1 MSIEDNMNK
10 TREITGAEDKPA
22 PDISAF
28 NALPNESIALIRKKT
43 DAFAE
48 KQGRRP
54 RILVTGVD
62 QKVHVRSTQWFA
74 SFFSEMGFDVD
85 ISLLQQTPHEVVKT
99 AVENDVDLI
108 CVSSSD
114 NVSPNLLSRLSNALK
129 AKNAENI
136 LIIVGNKTR
145 PEDDLSLRRAGATG
159 IVTIYRQLIDIE
171 NWLAQIKAGT
181 DICEDAQ
188 YYVKGIVDQDRRIIA
203 KAITL
208 IESIYPAHK
217 KITKAI
223 MDELIP
229 LSGNAIRIGIS
240 GVPGVGKST
249 FIESFG
255 MILTE
260 KGYHVAVLAVDP
272 SSSKSSGSI
281 MGDKTRMERLS
292 VEPNVFIRPSPTGG
306 TLGGVARK
314 TREAMVVCEAAGF
327 DVIIVE
333 TVGVGQSE
341 IAVASMVDFF
351 LVMLI
356 AGAGDE
362 IQGIK
367 RGIIE
372 FADAIAINKA
382 DGDNIEKAREAKM
395 DYQSA
400 LSVLCPPSRVW
411 SPPVLTCSAHT
422 MDGIDT
428 IWEIILDHREK
439 LEASGELDEKRRRQA
454 LDWMWDLIEEGL
466 IERFHKH
473 PKVIKLLP
481 KMIEE
486 VETGKTIA
494 SAALHELLSLYG

>member
-1 MSIEDNMNK
+1 MGIEENMNK
-10 TREITGAEDKPA
+10 ARENNGDEGNPA
-22 PDISAF
+22 PEISAF
-28 NALPNESIALIRKKT
+28 SALANESIALIREKT
-43 DAFAE
+43 SAFVE
-48 KQGRRP
+48 EQGRRP

-62 QKVHVRSTQWFA
+62 QKINDGTTQWFA

-85 ISLLQQTPHEVVKT
+85 ISLLQQTPHGVVKA

-108 CVSSSD
+108 CVSSPG

-129 AKNAENI
+129 EKSAENI
-136 LIIVGNKTR
+136 LIIVGSETPLKN
-145 PEDDLSLRRAGATG
+145 DLSLRRTGATG
-159 IVTIYRQLIDIE
+159 IVNTHRLVIDIE
-171 NWLAQIKAGT
+171 SWLGQIKAGT
-181 DICEDAQ
+181 DVSQDGQ
-188 YYVKGIVDQDRRIIA
+188 HYVKGIIDQDRRIIA

-208 IESIYPAHK
+208 IESTHPAHQK
-217 KITKAI
+217 TAKEI
-223 MDELIP
+223 MDALIP

-240 GVPGVGKST
+240 GVPGVGKSS

-255 MILTE
+255 TMLTE

-272 SSSKSSGSI
+272 SSSRSGGSI

-292 VEPNVFIRPSPTGG
+292 VEPKVFIRPSSTGG
-306 TLGGVARK
+306 ALGGVARK

-327 DVIIVE
+327 GVIIVE

-341 IAVASMVDFF
+341 ITVSSMVDFF

-362 IQGIK
+362 IQGLK

-372 FADAIAINKA
+372 FADTIAINKA

-400 LSVLCPPSRVW
+400 LSVLRPPSRVW

-439 LEASGELDEKRRRQA
+439 LDVSGELDEKRRKQA
-454 LDWMWDLIEEGL
+454 LDWMWDLVEEGL
-466 IERFHKH
+466 IDRFYKH

-486 VETGKTIA
+486 VKTGKTIA
-494 SAALHELLSLYG
+494 SAALHKLLSQD